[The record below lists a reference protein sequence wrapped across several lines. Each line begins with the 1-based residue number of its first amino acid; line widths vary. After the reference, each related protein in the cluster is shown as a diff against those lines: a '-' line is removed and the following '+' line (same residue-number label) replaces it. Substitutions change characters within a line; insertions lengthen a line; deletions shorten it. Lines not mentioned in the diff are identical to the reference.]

1 MDKDTIIKEL
11 ADLFREF
18 FDDPD
23 LEPDPESSP
32 DTIEDWDSLA
42 HISLIASIEKNFLV
56 KFSMKQVSELK
67 TFGKLA
73 SALET
78 MLRK

>member
-1 MDKDTIIKEL
+1 MNKETITKDL

-23 LEPDPESSP
+23 LEPAPETGP

-42 HISLIASIEKNFLV
+42 HISLIVSIEKHFQV
-56 KFSMKQVSELK
+56 KFSMEQVAELK
-67 TFGKLA
+67 TFGKIA
-73 SALET
+73 SALEK
-78 MLRK
+78 MCV